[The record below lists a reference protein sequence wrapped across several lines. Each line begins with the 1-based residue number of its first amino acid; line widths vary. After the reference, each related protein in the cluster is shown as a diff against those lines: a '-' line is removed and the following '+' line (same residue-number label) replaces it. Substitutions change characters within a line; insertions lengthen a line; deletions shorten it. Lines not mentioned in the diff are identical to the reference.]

1 MEESLAPV
9 ENSGEDVLSMIDV
22 LKEENELEE
31 EANAVLGDSDDQN
44 CTYPMVKNNF
54 VLMHS
59 CLQIMTSSSSIM
71 RYVYSKFTSLL
82 LCSISYN
89 VWVGLDWLGSQWIF
103 VI

>member
-44 CTYPMVKNNF
+44 CTYPMVKNISF
-54 VLMHS
+54 LCV
-59 CLQIMTSSSSIM
+59 
-71 RYVYSKFTSLL
+71 RVYK
-82 LCSISYN
+82 N
-89 VWVGLDWLGSQWIF
+89 WLP
-103 VI
+103 VRL

>member
-59 CLQIMTSSSSIM
+59 CLM
-71 RYVYSKFTSLL
+71 RERR
-82 LCSISYN
+82 
-89 VWVGLDWLGSQWIF
+89 
-103 VI
+103 

>member
-44 CTYPMVKNNF
+44 CTYPMVRRFHFNTFMFANNNDL
-54 VLMHS
+54 V
-59 CLQIMTSSSSIM
+59 
-71 RYVYSKFTSLL
+71 
-82 LCSISYN
+82 
-89 VWVGLDWLGSQWIF
+89 
-103 VI
+103 

>member
-31 EANAVLGDSDDQN
+31 EANAVFGDSDDQN
-44 CTYPMVKNNF
+44 CTYPMVKNISF
-54 VLMHS
+54 QCIRHRVSS
-59 CLQIMTSSSSIM
+59 CLQKLTSSSSIM
-71 RYVYSKFTSLL
+71 RYVDSKFMSLL

-89 VWVGLDWLGSQWIF
+89 V
-103 VI
+103 

>member
-44 CTYPMVKNNF
+44 CTYPMVKNISFQCIRQF
-54 VLMHS
+54 VFTKIDF
-59 CLQIMTSSSSIM
+59 QF
-71 RYVYSKFTSLL
+71 VYNEICRF
-82 LCSISYN
+82 
-89 VWVGLDWLGSQWIF
+89 
-103 VI
+103 

>member
-44 CTYPMVKNNF
+44 CTYPMVKNISFNAF
-54 VLMHS
+54 VFTKIDF
-59 CLQIMTSSSSIM
+59 QF
-71 RYVYSKFTSLL
+71 VYNEICRF
-82 LCSISYN
+82 
-89 VWVGLDWLGSQWIF
+89 
-103 VI
+103 

>member
-44 CTYPMVKNNF
+44 CTYPIVKN
-54 VLMHS
+54 
-59 CLQIMTSSSSIM
+59 
-71 RYVYSKFTSLL
+71 
-82 LCSISYN
+82 IS
-89 VWVGLDWLGSQWIF
+89 F
-103 VI
+103 